1 MPQEQNQIFVSLQ
14 LQTDNVGYLNSVK
27 FETLETQVQSKK
39 KTKKDREYNF
49 KLILVNKVEQSKAG
63 ANDQSQAQ
71 SR

>member
-63 ANDQSQAQ
+63 TNDQS
-71 SR
+71 

>member
-49 KLILVNKVEQSKAG
+49 KLILVNNFEQSKAG
-63 ANDQSQAQ
+63 TNDQS
-71 SR
+71 

>member
-1 MPQEQNQIFVSLQ
+1 MPQEQNKIFVSLQ

-63 ANDQSQAQ
+63 TNDQS
-71 SR
+71 

>member
-14 LQTDNVGYLNSVK
+14 LQTDNVGYWNSVK

-63 ANDQSQAQ
+63 TNDQS
-71 SR
+71 

>member
-27 FETLETQVQSKK
+27 FATLETQLQSKK
-39 KTKKDREYNF
+39 KTKKNREYNF

-63 ANDQSQAQ
+63 TNDQS
-71 SR
+71 

>member
-14 LQTDNVGYLNSVK
+14 LQTDNVGYLNSVI

-63 ANDQSQAQ
+63 TNDQS
-71 SR
+71 

>member
-27 FETLETQVQSKK
+27 IETLETQVQSKK

-49 KLILVNKVEQSKAG
+49 KLILVNKVEQSKVG
-63 ANDQSQAQ
+63 TNDQS
-71 SR
+71 

>member
-1 MPQEQNQIFVSLQ
+1 MGKAIPQEQNQIFVSLQ

-63 ANDQSQAQ
+63 TNDQS
-71 SR
+71 

>member
-1 MPQEQNQIFVSLQ
+1 MSQEQNQIFVSLQ

-63 ANDQSQAQ
+63 TNDQS
-71 SR
+71 